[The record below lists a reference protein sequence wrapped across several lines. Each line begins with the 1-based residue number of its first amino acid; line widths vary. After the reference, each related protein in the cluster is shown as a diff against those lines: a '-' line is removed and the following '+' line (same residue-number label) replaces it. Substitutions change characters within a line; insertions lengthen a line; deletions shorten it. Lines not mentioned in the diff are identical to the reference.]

1 MEPQFKTF
9 IHLDLKYCERCGGL
23 WLRPSGT
30 DTPYCAAC
38 LLALAEMPM
47 PKSRGER
54 LITSPSTPL
63 KNPPPQSSPTCK
75 PGRNQS
81 AVFRLV

>member
-54 LITSPSTPL
+54 
-63 KNPPPQSSPTCK
+63 
-75 PGRNQS
+75 
-81 AVFRLV
+81 